1 MFILKAIQLMKKMYW
16 FGCFGLFGTL
26 LDYPYL
32 SLFYLFFLLAPI
44 ELVLSLIYDLKKEE
58 HSSKTSD
65 LKFLFQNLGM
75 LIGIPIIYMRCWFHL
90 PDHHYKA
97 KVSYRLPFDGEWL
110 TVNGGLDKET
120 SHSWSICNQRYAYD
134 FYIDQE
140 GKSYRTDGKT
150 VSDYYCYGEL
160 VLSPADGV
168 VVDIKDGFEDTPISE
183 NGEIQCLASDIRGN
197 YIVIHHGE
205 KEYTTIAHLKKGS
218 ILVKVGDY
226 VSQGQPIARCGN
238 SGNTSEPHIHF
249 QLQQGKSFL
258 FSASLPIY
266 FDGIQETLESTDIH
280 YLTRGQRVTNIKKNK

>member
-1 MFILKAIQLMKKMYW
+1 MYW
-16 FGCFGLFGTL
+16 LGCLGLFGTIF
-26 LDYPYL
+26 DYPYL
-32 SLFYLFFLLAPI
+32 LLFYLFFLLAPI
-44 ELVLSLIYDLKKEE
+44 EFILSLVCALKEE
-58 HSSKTSD
+58 EGSSEARN

-90 PDHHYKA
+90 PDRHYKA

-120 SHSWSICNQRYAYD
+120 SHSWRICNQRYAYD
-134 FYIDQE
+134 FYIEQD
-140 GKSYRTDGKT
+140 GKSYRFDGKT
-150 VSDYYCYGEL
+150 VSDYYCYGEA
-160 VLSPADGV
+160 VLAPADGI

-197 YIVIHHGE
+197 YIVIYHGK
-205 KEYTTIAHLKKGS
+205 KEYTTIAHLKKES
-218 ILVKVGDY
+218 ILIKVGDR
-226 VSQGQPIARCGN
+226 VSQGQRIARCGN

-266 FDGIQETLESTDIH
+266 FDEIQETLTGTNIH
-280 YLTRGQRVTNIKKNK
+280 YLTRGQRVTNIKRVSR